1 VGSDGATAFQ
11 GTVKERSSA
20 VFDVP
25 PGRVTLTSA
34 VEDSAGQRIDSDI
47 RDVVVRDLR
56 GAVALGT
63 PEVFRART
71 ARDLRELGTDA
82 VAAPVAV
89 REFSR
94 AEHLVIRV
102 PAYAAAQAPVVSA
115 TLVSPAKQSM
125 RQLAVEQA
133 NESSPLA
140 RIDLPLAGLASGEY
154 SVMIAAGDA
163 AQVEEVVTIRVTN

>member
-1 VGSDGATAFQ
+1 
-11 GTVKERSSA
+11 VKERSSA

-82 VAAPVAV
+82 VAVPVAV

-102 PAYAAAQAPVVSA
+102 PAYAGAEAPVVSA
-115 TLVSPAKQSM
+115 TLVSPAKQAM
-125 RQLAVEQA
+125 RQLTVEQA
-133 NESSPLA
+133 TASSPLA
-140 RIDLPLAGLASGEY
+140 QVDLPLAGLASGEY
-154 SVMIAAGDA
+154 SVNIAAGDA
-163 AQVEEVVTIRVTN
+163 AQAEEVVTIRVTN